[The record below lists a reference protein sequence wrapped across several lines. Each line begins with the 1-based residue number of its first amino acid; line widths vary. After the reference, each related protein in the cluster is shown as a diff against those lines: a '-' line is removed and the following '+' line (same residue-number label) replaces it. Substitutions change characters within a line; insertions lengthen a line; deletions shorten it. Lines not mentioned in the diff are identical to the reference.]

1 MRFSDIITFF
11 TDTVFRKSAG
21 DFRNPVARWAVRQ
34 YKLLFYTVQGL
45 SSHGTMVRSAA
56 LTFYTLMS
64 LVPVVALV
72 FAVVKGFGLADGLE
86 QNLYE
91 VLPQSPEVIDYVV
104 DFAQKALARTQGG
117 WVALVGVLTLFWAV
131 IKVFGSIE
139 DAFNNIWEVKGTR
152 SAARKYSDYIAV
164 VVIAPILWVVSS
176 SFGNYAA
183 EILGVAGSPALE
195 VLSRAASL
203 AVTWVMFTFI
213 YVVLPG
219 TKVRLTSA
227 LTAGIVAGTVF
238 LLFQWGYVYLQRWM
252 TSYNAIYGSF
262 AALPLFLLW
271 MQISWEILLL
281 GGELSFAYQNAARF
295 DEERES
301 LLVSYDCRRKLMVGV
316 VVLVARAFRDGRG
329 AVSFSEIRDRLDV
342 PTRIMN
348 NILFT
353 LVQARMLN
361 EIRTEGTEYDLEYAP
376 ARDISQLRV
385 YDVLEAVDSHGFGR
399 DTIDMRTNREL
410 RRGAEAVERLK
421 AVTRA
426 SDRNVRIVDLM
437 DGADAL
443 IRSGGNWVAFFTR
456 LNIIAWF
463 RFVFL
468 VFREVCIR
476 AGISFPMQKQL
487 DAYICINQV
496 LKAYLEQL
504 KQIDFER
511 FQKESTKYKQVIVGM
526 EKAVTEEELNAVLK
540 NEYAALGLKLP
551 YGGDFDAF
559 MKDKTVTLTFE

>member
-1 MRFSDIITFF
+1 MRLSDIITFF
-11 TDTVFRKSAG
+11 TDTVFRKGAG
-21 DFRNPVARWAVRQ
+21 EYRNPVARWAVRQ

-72 FAVVKGFGLADGLE
+72 FAVVKGFGLAEGLE

-104 DFAQKALARTQGG
+104 GFAQKALARTQGG

-139 DAFNNIWEVKGTR
+139 DAFNNIWEVRSTR
-152 SAARKYSDYIAV
+152 SAARKYGDYIAV
-164 VVIAPILWVVSS
+164 VVVAPILWVISS
-176 SFGNYAA
+176 SMGNYAA

-195 VLSRAASL
+195 VLSRAGSL
-203 AVTWVMFTFI
+203 VVAWVMFTFI
-213 YVVLPG
+213 YVVLPS
-219 TKVRLTSA
+219 TKVRFTAA
-227 LTAGIVAGTVF
+227 LTAGVVAGTAFV
-238 LLFQWGYVYLQRWM
+238 LFQWGYVYLQRWM

-281 GGELSFAYQNAARF
+281 GGELSFAYQNVARF

-316 VVLVARAFRDGRG
+316 MVLVSRAFRDGRG

-348 NILFT
+348 NILYS

-361 EIRTEGTEYDLEYAP
+361 EIRTEGTDYDLEYAP
-376 ARDISQLRV
+376 ARDISTLRV
-385 YDVLEAVDSHGFGR
+385 YDILSAVDSHGFGR
-399 DTIDMRTNREL
+399 DTIDMRSNREL
-410 RRGAEAVERLK
+410 RRCAEVVERLK
-421 AVTRA
+421 DVTRA
-426 SDRNVRIVDLM
+426 SAENVLLTELM
-437 DGADAL
+437 DGA
-443 IRSGGNWVAFFTR
+443 
-456 LNIIAWF
+456 
-463 RFVFL
+463 
-468 VFREVCIR
+468 E
-476 AGISFPMQKQL
+476 QKSE
-487 DAYICINQV
+487 D
-496 LKAYLEQL
+496 
-504 KQIDFER
+504 
-511 FQKESTKYKQVIVGM
+511 
-526 EKAVTEEELNAVLK
+526 
-540 NEYAALGLKLP
+540 
-551 YGGDFDAF
+551 
-559 MKDKTVTLTFE
+559 

>member
-1 MRFSDIITFF
+1 MRLSDIITFF
-11 TDTVFRKSAG
+11 TDTVFRKGAG
-21 DFRNPVARWAVRQ
+21 EYRNPVARWAVRQ

-72 FAVVKGFGLADGLE
+72 FAVVKGFGLAEGLE

-104 DFAQKALARTQGG
+104 GFAQKALARTQGG

-139 DAFNNIWEVKGTR
+139 DAFNNIWEVRSTR
-152 SAARKYSDYIAV
+152 SAARKYGDYIAV
-164 VVIAPILWVVSS
+164 VVVAPILWVISS
-176 SFGNYAA
+176 SMGNYAA

-195 VLSRAASL
+195 VLSRAGSL
-203 AVTWVMFTFI
+203 VVAWVMFTFI
-213 YVVLPG
+213 YVVLPS
-219 TKVRLTSA
+219 TKVRFTAA
-227 LTAGIVAGTVF
+227 LTAGVVAGTAFV
-238 LLFQWGYVYLQRWM
+238 LFQWGYVYLQRWM

-437 DGADAL
+437 DGADETD
-443 IRSGGNWVAFFTR
+443 N
-456 LNIIAWF
+456 
-463 RFVFL
+463 
-468 VFREVCIR
+468 
-476 AGISFPMQKQL
+476 
-487 DAYICINQV
+487 
-496 LKAYLEQL
+496 
-504 KQIDFER
+504 
-511 FQKESTKYKQVIVGM
+511 
-526 EKAVTEEELNAVLK
+526 
-540 NEYAALGLKLP
+540 
-551 YGGDFDAF
+551 
-559 MKDKTVTLTFE
+559 

>member
-1 MRFSDIITFF
+1 MRLSDIITFF
-11 TDTVFRKSAG
+11 TDTVFRKGAG
-21 DFRNPVARWAVRQ
+21 EYRNPVARWAVRQ

-437 DGADAL
+437 DGADETD
-443 IRSGGNWVAFFTR
+443 N
-456 LNIIAWF
+456 
-463 RFVFL
+463 
-468 VFREVCIR
+468 
-476 AGISFPMQKQL
+476 
-487 DAYICINQV
+487 
-496 LKAYLEQL
+496 
-504 KQIDFER
+504 
-511 FQKESTKYKQVIVGM
+511 
-526 EKAVTEEELNAVLK
+526 
-540 NEYAALGLKLP
+540 
-551 YGGDFDAF
+551 
-559 MKDKTVTLTFE
+559 

>member
-1 MRFSDIITFF
+1 MRLSDIITFF
-11 TDTVFRKSAG
+11 TDTVFRKGAG
-21 DFRNPVARWAVRQ
+21 EYRNPVARWAVRQ

-72 FAVVKGFGLADGLE
+72 FAVVKGFGLAEGLE

-104 DFAQKALARTQGG
+104 GFAQKALARTQGG

-139 DAFNNIWEVKGTR
+139 DAFNNIWEVRSTR
-152 SAARKYSDYIAV
+152 SAARKYGDYIAV
-164 VVIAPILWVVSS
+164 VVVAPILWVISS
-176 SFGNYAA
+176 SMGNYAA

-195 VLSRAASL
+195 VLSRAGSL
-203 AVTWVMFTFI
+203 VVAWVMFTFI
-213 YVVLPG
+213 YVVLPS
-219 TKVRLTSA
+219 TKVRFTAA
-227 LTAGIVAGTVF
+227 LTAGVVAGTAFV
-238 LLFQWGYVYLQRWM
+238 LFQWGYVYLQRWM

-281 GGELSFAYQNAARF
+281 GGELSFAYQNVARF

-316 VVLVARAFRDGRG
+316 MVLVSRAFRDGRG

-348 NILFT
+348 NILYT

-361 EIRTEGTEYDLEYAP
+361 EIRTEGTDYDLEYAP
-376 ARDISQLRV
+376 ARDISTLRV
-385 YDVLEAVDSHGFGR
+385 YDILSAVDSHDFGR
-399 DTIDMRTNREL
+399 DTIDMRSNREL
-410 RRGAEAVERLK
+410 RRCAEVVERLK
-421 AVTRA
+421 DVTRA
-426 SDRNVRIVDLM
+426 STENVLLTELM
-437 DGADAL
+437 DGA
-443 IRSGGNWVAFFTR
+443 
-456 LNIIAWF
+456 
-463 RFVFL
+463 
-468 VFREVCIR
+468 E
-476 AGISFPMQKQL
+476 QKSE
-487 DAYICINQV
+487 D
-496 LKAYLEQL
+496 
-504 KQIDFER
+504 
-511 FQKESTKYKQVIVGM
+511 
-526 EKAVTEEELNAVLK
+526 
-540 NEYAALGLKLP
+540 
-551 YGGDFDAF
+551 
-559 MKDKTVTLTFE
+559 

>member
-1 MRFSDIITFF
+1 MRLSDIITFF
-11 TDTVFRKSAG
+11 TDTVFRKGAG
-21 DFRNPVARWAVRQ
+21 EYRNPVARWAVRQ

-72 FAVVKGFGLADGLE
+72 FAVVKGFGLAEGLE

-104 DFAQKALARTQGG
+104 GFAQKALARTQGG

-139 DAFNNIWEVKGTR
+139 DAFNNIWEVRSTR
-152 SAARKYSDYIAV
+152 SAARKYGDYIAV
-164 VVIAPILWVVSS
+164 VVVAPILWVISS
-176 SFGNYAA
+176 SMGNYAA

-195 VLSRAASL
+195 VLSRAGSL
-203 AVTWVMFTFI
+203 VVAWVMFTFI
-213 YVVLPG
+213 YVVLPS
-219 TKVRLTSA
+219 TKVRFTAA
-227 LTAGIVAGTVF
+227 LTAGVVAGTAFV
-238 LLFQWGYVYLQRWM
+238 LFQWGYVYLQRWM

-281 GGELSFAYQNAARF
+281 GGELSFAYQNVARF

-316 VVLVARAFRDGRG
+316 MVLVSRAFRDGRG

-348 NILFT
+348 NILYT

-361 EIRTEGTEYDLEYAP
+361 EIRTEGTDYDLEYAH
-376 ARDISQLRV
+376 ARDISTLRV
-385 YDVLEAVDSHGFGR
+385 YDILSAVDSHGFGR
-399 DTIDMRTNREL
+399 DTIDMRSNREL
-410 RRGAEAVERLK
+410 RRCAEVVERLK
-421 AVTRA
+421 DVTRA
-426 SDRNVRIVDLM
+426 STENVLLTELM
-437 DGADAL
+437 DGA
-443 IRSGGNWVAFFTR
+443 
-456 LNIIAWF
+456 
-463 RFVFL
+463 
-468 VFREVCIR
+468 E
-476 AGISFPMQKQL
+476 QKSE
-487 DAYICINQV
+487 D
-496 LKAYLEQL
+496 
-504 KQIDFER
+504 
-511 FQKESTKYKQVIVGM
+511 
-526 EKAVTEEELNAVLK
+526 
-540 NEYAALGLKLP
+540 
-551 YGGDFDAF
+551 
-559 MKDKTVTLTFE
+559 

>member
-1 MRFSDIITFF
+1 MRLSDIITFF
-11 TDTVFRKSAG
+11 TDTVFRKGAG
-21 DFRNPVARWAVRQ
+21 EYRNPVARWAVRQ

-72 FAVVKGFGLADGLE
+72 FAVVKGFGLAEGLE

-104 DFAQKALARTQGG
+104 GFAQKALARTQGG

-139 DAFNNIWEVKGTR
+139 DAFNNIWEVRSTR
-152 SAARKYSDYIAV
+152 SAARKYGDYIAV
-164 VVIAPILWVVSS
+164 VVVAPILWVISS
-176 SFGNYAA
+176 SMGNYAA

-195 VLSRAASL
+195 VLSRAGSL
-203 AVTWVMFTFI
+203 VVAWVMFTFI
-213 YVVLPG
+213 YVVLPS
-219 TKVRLTSA
+219 TKVRLTAA
-227 LTAGIVAGTVF
+227 LTAGVVAGTAFV
-238 LLFQWGYVYLQRWM
+238 LFQWGYVYLQRWM

-281 GGELSFAYQNAARF
+281 GGELSFAYQNVARF

-316 VVLVARAFRDGRG
+316 ILLVSRAFRDGRG

-348 NILFT
+348 NILYT

-361 EIRTEGTEYDLEYAP
+361 EIRTEGTDYDLEYAP
-376 ARDISQLRV
+376 ARDISTLRV
-385 YDVLEAVDSHGFGR
+385 YDILSAVDSHGFGR
-399 DTIDMRTNREL
+399 DTIDMRSNREL
-410 RRGAEAVERLK
+410 RRCAEVVERLK
-421 AVTRA
+421 DVTRA
-426 SDRNVRIVDLM
+426 SAENVLLIDIM
-437 DGADAL
+437 DGA
-443 IRSGGNWVAFFTR
+443 
-456 LNIIAWF
+456 
-463 RFVFL
+463 
-468 VFREVCIR
+468 E
-476 AGISFPMQKQL
+476 QKSE
-487 DAYICINQV
+487 D
-496 LKAYLEQL
+496 
-504 KQIDFER
+504 
-511 FQKESTKYKQVIVGM
+511 
-526 EKAVTEEELNAVLK
+526 
-540 NEYAALGLKLP
+540 
-551 YGGDFDAF
+551 
-559 MKDKTVTLTFE
+559 

>member
-203 AVTWVMFTFI
+203 VVTWVMFTFI

-410 RRGAEAVERLK
+410 RRGAEAVEHLK

-437 DGADAL
+437 DGADETD
-443 IRSGGNWVAFFTR
+443 N
-456 LNIIAWF
+456 
-463 RFVFL
+463 
-468 VFREVCIR
+468 
-476 AGISFPMQKQL
+476 
-487 DAYICINQV
+487 
-496 LKAYLEQL
+496 
-504 KQIDFER
+504 
-511 FQKESTKYKQVIVGM
+511 
-526 EKAVTEEELNAVLK
+526 
-540 NEYAALGLKLP
+540 
-551 YGGDFDAF
+551 
-559 MKDKTVTLTFE
+559 

>member
-1 MRFSDIITFF
+1 MRLSDIITFF
-11 TDTVFRKSAG
+11 TDTVFRKGAG
-21 DFRNPVARWAVRQ
+21 EYRNPVARWAVRQ

-72 FAVVKGFGLADGLE
+72 FAVVKGFGLAEGLE

-104 DFAQKALARTQGG
+104 GFAQKALARTQGG

-139 DAFNNIWEVKGTR
+139 DAFNNIWEVRSTR
-152 SAARKYSDYIAV
+152 SAARKYGDYIAV
-164 VVIAPILWVVSS
+164 VVVAPILWVISS
-176 SFGNYAA
+176 SMGNYAA

-195 VLSRAASL
+195 VLSRAGSL
-203 AVTWVMFTFI
+203 VVAWVMFTFI
-213 YVVLPG
+213 YVVLPS
-219 TKVRLTSA
+219 TKVRFTAA
-227 LTAGIVAGTVF
+227 LTAGVVAGTAFV
-238 LLFQWGYVYLQRWM
+238 LFQWGYVYLQRWM

-316 VVLVARAFRDGRG
+316 MLLVSRAFRDGRG

-348 NILFT
+348 NILYT

-361 EIRTEGTEYDLEYAP
+361 EIRTEGTDYDLEYAP
-376 ARDISQLRV
+376 ARDISTLRV
-385 YDVLEAVDSHGFGR
+385 YDILSAVDSHGFGR
-399 DTIDMRTNREL
+399 DTIDMRSNREL
-410 RRGAEAVERLK
+410 RRCAEVVERLK
-421 AVTRA
+421 DVTRA
-426 SDRNVRIVDLM
+426 STENVLLTELM
-437 DGADAL
+437 DGA
-443 IRSGGNWVAFFTR
+443 
-456 LNIIAWF
+456 
-463 RFVFL
+463 
-468 VFREVCIR
+468 E
-476 AGISFPMQKQL
+476 QKSE
-487 DAYICINQV
+487 D
-496 LKAYLEQL
+496 
-504 KQIDFER
+504 
-511 FQKESTKYKQVIVGM
+511 
-526 EKAVTEEELNAVLK
+526 
-540 NEYAALGLKLP
+540 
-551 YGGDFDAF
+551 
-559 MKDKTVTLTFE
+559 

>member
-1 MRFSDIITFF
+1 MRLSDIITFF
-11 TDTVFRKSAG
+11 TDTVFRKGAG
-21 DFRNPVARWAVRQ
+21 EYRNPVARWAVRQ

-72 FAVVKGFGLADGLE
+72 FAVVKGFGLAEGLE

-104 DFAQKALARTQGG
+104 GFAQKALARTQGG

-139 DAFNNIWEVKGTR
+139 DAFNNIWEVRSTR
-152 SAARKYSDYIAV
+152 SAARKYGDYIAV
-164 VVIAPILWVVSS
+164 VVVAPILWVISS
-176 SFGNYAA
+176 SMGNYAA

-195 VLSRAASL
+195 VLSRAGSL
-203 AVTWVMFTFI
+203 VVAWVMFTFI
-213 YVVLPG
+213 YVVLPS
-219 TKVRLTSA
+219 TKVRFTAA
-227 LTAGIVAGTVF
+227 LTAGVVAGTAFV
-238 LLFQWGYVYLQRWM
+238 LFQWGYVYLQRWM

-281 GGELSFAYQNAARF
+281 GGELSFAYQNVARF

-316 VVLVARAFRDGRG
+316 MLLVSRAFRDGRG

-348 NILFT
+348 NILYT
-353 LVQARMLN
+353 LVQARMLS

-376 ARDISQLRV
+376 ARDISTLRV
-385 YDVLEAVDSHGFGR
+385 YDILSAVDSHGFGR
-399 DTIDMRTNREL
+399 DTIDMRSNREL
-410 RRGAEAVERLK
+410 RRCAEVVERLK
-421 AVTRA
+421 DVTRA
-426 SDRNVRIVDLM
+426 STENVLLTELM
-437 DGADAL
+437 DGA
-443 IRSGGNWVAFFTR
+443 
-456 LNIIAWF
+456 
-463 RFVFL
+463 
-468 VFREVCIR
+468 E
-476 AGISFPMQKQL
+476 QKSE
-487 DAYICINQV
+487 D
-496 LKAYLEQL
+496 
-504 KQIDFER
+504 
-511 FQKESTKYKQVIVGM
+511 
-526 EKAVTEEELNAVLK
+526 
-540 NEYAALGLKLP
+540 
-551 YGGDFDAF
+551 
-559 MKDKTVTLTFE
+559 

>member
-301 LLVSYDCRRKLMVGV
+301 LLVSYACRRKLMVGV

-329 AVSFSEIRDRLDV
+329 AVSFSEIRDRLGV
-342 PTRIMN
+342 PPRIMN

-437 DGADAL
+437 DGADETD
-443 IRSGGNWVAFFTR
+443 N
-456 LNIIAWF
+456 
-463 RFVFL
+463 
-468 VFREVCIR
+468 
-476 AGISFPMQKQL
+476 
-487 DAYICINQV
+487 
-496 LKAYLEQL
+496 
-504 KQIDFER
+504 
-511 FQKESTKYKQVIVGM
+511 
-526 EKAVTEEELNAVLK
+526 
-540 NEYAALGLKLP
+540 
-551 YGGDFDAF
+551 
-559 MKDKTVTLTFE
+559 

>member
-1 MRFSDIITFF
+1 MRLSDIITFF
-11 TDTVFRKSAG
+11 TDTVFRKGAG
-21 DFRNPVARWAVRQ
+21 EYRNPVARWAVRQ

-72 FAVVKGFGLADGLE
+72 FAVVKGFGLAEGLE

-104 DFAQKALARTQGG
+104 GFAQKALARTQGG

-139 DAFNNIWEVKGTR
+139 DAFNNIWEVRSTR
-152 SAARKYSDYIAV
+152 SAARKYGDYIAV
-164 VVIAPILWVVSS
+164 VVVAPILWVISS
-176 SFGNYAA
+176 SMGNYAA

-195 VLSRAASL
+195 VLSRAGSL
-203 AVTWVMFTFI
+203 VVAWVMFTFI
-213 YVVLPG
+213 YVVLPS
-219 TKVRLTSA
+219 TKVRFTAA
-227 LTAGIVAGTVF
+227 LTAGVVAGTAFV
-238 LLFQWGYVYLQRWM
+238 LFQWGYVYLQRWM

-281 GGELSFAYQNAARF
+281 GGELSFAYQNVARF

-316 VVLVARAFRDGRG
+316 MVLVSRAFRDGRG

-348 NILFT
+348 NILYT

-361 EIRTEGTEYDLEYAP
+361 EIRTEGTDYDLEYAP
-376 ARDISQLRV
+376 ARDISTLRV
-385 YDVLEAVDSHGFGR
+385 YDILSAVDSHGFGR
-399 DTIDMRTNREL
+399 DTIDMRSNREL
-410 RRGAEAVERLK
+410 RRCAEIVERLK
-421 AVTRA
+421 DVTRA
-426 SDRNVRIVDLM
+426 SAENVLLIDIM
-437 DGADAL
+437 DGA
-443 IRSGGNWVAFFTR
+443 
-456 LNIIAWF
+456 
-463 RFVFL
+463 
-468 VFREVCIR
+468 E
-476 AGISFPMQKQL
+476 QKSE
-487 DAYICINQV
+487 D
-496 LKAYLEQL
+496 
-504 KQIDFER
+504 
-511 FQKESTKYKQVIVGM
+511 
-526 EKAVTEEELNAVLK
+526 
-540 NEYAALGLKLP
+540 
-551 YGGDFDAF
+551 
-559 MKDKTVTLTFE
+559 

>member
-1 MRFSDIITFF
+1 MRLSDIITFF
-11 TDTVFRKSAG
+11 TDTVFRKGAG
-21 DFRNPVARWAVRQ
+21 EYRNPVARWAVRQ

-72 FAVVKGFGLADGLE
+72 FAVVKGFGLAEGLE

-104 DFAQKALARTQGG
+104 GFAQKALARTQGG

-139 DAFNNIWEVKGTR
+139 DAFNNIWEVRSTR
-152 SAARKYSDYIAV
+152 SAARKYGDYIAV
-164 VVIAPILWVVSS
+164 VVVAPILWVISS
-176 SFGNYAA
+176 SMGNYAA

-195 VLSRAASL
+195 VLSRAGSL
-203 AVTWVMFTFI
+203 VVAWVMFTFI
-213 YVVLPG
+213 YVVLPS
-219 TKVRLTSA
+219 TKVRFTAA
-227 LTAGIVAGTVF
+227 LTAGVVAGTAFV
-238 LLFQWGYVYLQRWM
+238 LFQWGYVYLQRWM

-281 GGELSFAYQNAARF
+281 GGELSFAYQNVARF

-316 VVLVARAFRDGRG
+316 MLLVSRAFRDGRG

-348 NILFT
+348 NILYT

-376 ARDISQLRV
+376 ARDISTLRV
-385 YDVLEAVDSHGFGR
+385 YDILSAVDSHGFGR
-399 DTIDMRTNREL
+399 DTIDMRSNREL
-410 RRGAEAVERLK
+410 RRCAEVVERLK
-421 AVTRA
+421 DETRA
-426 SDRNVRIVDLM
+426 STENVLLTELM
-437 DGADAL
+437 DGA
-443 IRSGGNWVAFFTR
+443 
-456 LNIIAWF
+456 
-463 RFVFL
+463 
-468 VFREVCIR
+468 E
-476 AGISFPMQKQL
+476 QKSE
-487 DAYICINQV
+487 D
-496 LKAYLEQL
+496 
-504 KQIDFER
+504 
-511 FQKESTKYKQVIVGM
+511 
-526 EKAVTEEELNAVLK
+526 
-540 NEYAALGLKLP
+540 
-551 YGGDFDAF
+551 
-559 MKDKTVTLTFE
+559 